1 MVVMSERF
9 SLRVPSSTSNLGP
22 GFDFLGL
29 CLGLFLEAEVEVA
42 DGHRA
47 PLIEWTPAATWP
59 AEEDLVLRA
68 LRLYAARFGVRLERE
83 VNVLPQ
89 QDGG

>member
-29 CLGLFLEAEVEVA
+29 CLGLFLEAEVDPLLSRYA
-42 DGHRA
+42 DIART
-47 PLIEWTPAATWP
+47 E
-59 AEEDLVLRA
+59 AEIRV
-68 LRLYAARFGVRLERE
+68 
-83 VNVLPQ
+83 
-89 QDGG
+89 